1 MGNPAGTVR
10 SGSSLTRKRV
20 LVAITVILAVTAG
33 QYLYGNRHD
42 FFDLKIYYHAIRW
55 WSHGHPL
62 YAYLQADRVQATLG
76 FTYPP
81 FAALLMYPMV
91 WLPLKLVVVLAWLA
105 SAVCV
110 VVTSAWLL
118 GPVAAR
124 HGWPGWFL
132 LCVGVPLIT
141 TLEPI
146 RENTTF
152 GQINMYL
159 AILVLADLLFALPRG
174 SRWAGF
180 GVGLAT
186 AIKLTPGIFILYLL
200 VTRRF
205 RAAAVAAGTAAGAT
219 LLAAA
224 ISPHESWTYW
234 DRTLWQTNRIGHLY
248 LNQNQSLM
256 GMLSRITRPHEAS
269 GVVWLL
275 LAVIVAG
282 YGLWRAGR
290 AAAAG
295 DQLTGVTLTGLV
307 GSLISPVSWQHH
319 LYWFVPALVILVDVA
334 AAPEVSRRRWYAWA
348 AGIIWFTVTF
358 SLIEL
363 FDWHLIPMHYLD
375 TPEGVLLSNWYVL
388 LMLGLLVSL
397 PVRVLPPG
405 EPPATRLAETLRTNY
420 RVTR

>member
-1 MGNPAGTVR
+1 MSNPTGTLR
-10 SGSSLTRKRV
+10 SGSSLTRTRV
-20 LVAITVILAVTAG
+20 LVAIAVILAVTAA

-55 WSHGHPL
+55 WAHGHSL
-62 YAYLQADRVQATLG
+62 YAYAQPDRVQASLG

-81 FAALLMYPMV
+81 FAAVLMYPMA
-91 WLPLKLVVVLAWLA
+91 WLPLKLVIVITWIA
-105 SAVCV
+105 SGICV

-124 HGWPGWFL
+124 HGWPGWYL
-132 LCVGVPLIT
+132 MCIAVPLIT

-159 AILVLADLLFALPRG
+159 AILVLWDLLFALPRG
-174 SRWAGF
+174 SRWSGV

-205 RAAAVAAGTAAGAT
+205 RAAGVAAATAVCAT
-219 LLAAA
+219 LLAAV
-224 ISPHESWTYW
+224 ISPGESWRYW
-234 DRTLWQTNRIGHLY
+234 DQTLWKTDRIGHLY
-248 LNQNQSLM
+248 LNQNQSVM
-256 GMLSRITRPHEAS
+256 GMLSRIARPDQAS
-269 GVVWLL
+269 TALWLL
-275 LAVIVAG
+275 LAAIVAG

-295 DQLTGVTLTGLV
+295 DQLTAVTLTGLA

-319 LYWFVPALVILVDVA
+319 LYWFVPALIILVDVA
-334 AAPEVSRRRWYAWA
+334 TAPGVPRRRWYGWA
-348 AGIIWFTVTF
+348 AGLIWFTVTF

-363 FDWHLIPMHYLD
+363 FDWHLIPLHYLD
-375 TPEGVLLSNWYVL
+375 SPEGELLSNWYVL
-388 LMLGLLVSL
+388 LMLGLLVAL
-397 PVRVLPPG
+397 PVRVLPAG
-405 EPPATRLAETLRTNY
+405 EPPATRLATTLRTNY
-420 RVTR
+420 